1 VAKAK
6 GLEREMR
13 GKLWKQKLGREN
25 RNWRFDGD
33 FKVKEI
39 FFPPCYRQV
48 LQRLKITFQ
57 KRDLSFIVLV
67 THFGNKN
74 KTRERKKYQKTDLWF
89 PIGTINK
96 GNLF

>member
-13 GKLWKQKLGREN
+13 GKLWRQKLGREN

-39 FFPPCYRQV
+39 FFSLRAIDRYFSV
-48 LQRLKITFQ
+48 
-57 KRDLSFIVLV
+57 
-67 THFGNKN
+67 
-74 KTRERKKYQKTDLWF
+74 
-89 PIGTINK
+89 
-96 GNLF
+96 

>member
-25 RNWRFDGD
+25 LNWRFDGD

-39 FFPPCYRQV
+39 FSLRAIDRYFSV
-48 LQRLKITFQ
+48 
-57 KRDLSFIVLV
+57 
-67 THFGNKN
+67 
-74 KTRERKKYQKTDLWF
+74 
-89 PIGTINK
+89 
-96 GNLF
+96 